1 MTDDGGVGEHA
12 DNNLSP
18 LPLRRG
24 SSLHENA
31 TTRGMVYPP
40 YHLIVV
46 VEFIII
52 HGVDDTPPIDT
63 DTDDRRHGGGWRAA
77 GGFSDFLDLDFGGKM
92 RSIFG
97 GKVETANQ
105 N

>member
-1 MTDDGGVGEHA
+1 MAGVGENA

-63 DTDDRRHGGGWRAA
+63 DTDDRRPTSWWRLAGGWR
-77 GGFSDFLDLDFGGKM
+77 
-92 RSIFG
+92 IF
-97 GKVETANQ
+97 
-105 N
+105 